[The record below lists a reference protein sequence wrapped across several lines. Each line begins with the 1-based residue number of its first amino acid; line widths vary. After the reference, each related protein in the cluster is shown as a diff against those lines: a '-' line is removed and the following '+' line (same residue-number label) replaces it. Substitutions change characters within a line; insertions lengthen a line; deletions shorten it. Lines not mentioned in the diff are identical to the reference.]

1 MKEKIRILH
10 VLGGLNRGGAE
21 TMVMNV
27 YRNIDRSKIQFD
39 FIIHTTEKC
48 DYEDEIKNL
57 GGEIYRVPRY
67 NGKNH
72 IVYKNV
78 WHKFFR
84 LHSEY
89 KIIHGHLRSTAA
101 IYLNIAKKYKLKTIA
116 HSHNTSSGSGVAAVI
131 KNVMQIPI
139 RYIADYL
146 FACSDDAGKWLFGKN
161 VINNKKY
168 RIIENSIDCDSYM
181 YNDHLRNNMR
191 KSLDL
196 NDKYVIG
203 HVGRF
208 NIQKNHEFLL
218 EVFFELQKS
227 RSNAV
232 LLLIGDGE
240 LRGDLEQR
248 ILDLEIQEKVIFT
261 GVISNV
267 NDFMQIMDIF
277 VFPSHFEGLGMV
289 VIEAQAAGL
298 PCIVSDTVP
307 SEAHVTNLI
316 KSLSLSLSATEW
328 ANEILNSEIIN
339 NRLDANIE
347 VKKSGYNIAE
357 SSEFLEKFYSK
368 MLIKEVYT

>member
-218 EVFFELQKS
+218 EVFLNCKKVEAMRYCCLLEMENYGGIWN
-227 RSNAV
+227 NA
-232 LLLIGDGE
+232 
-240 LRGDLEQR
+240 
-248 ILDLEIQEKVIFT
+248 
-261 GVISNV
+261 
-267 NDFMQIMDIF
+267 
-277 VFPSHFEGLGMV
+277 
-289 VIEAQAAGL
+289 
-298 PCIVSDTVP
+298 
-307 SEAHVTNLI
+307 
-316 KSLSLSLSATEW
+316 
-328 ANEILNSEIIN
+328 
-339 NRLDANIE
+339 
-347 VKKSGYNIAE
+347 Y
-357 SSEFLEKFYSK
+357 
-368 MLIKEVYT
+368 

>member
-48 DYEDEIKNL
+48 DYEDEIKKL

-196 NDKYVIG
+196 SDKYVIG

-339 NRLDANIE
+339 NRLDAYIE

>member
-1 MKEKIRILH
+1 M
-10 VLGGLNRGGAE
+10 
-21 TMVMNV
+21 
-27 YRNIDRSKIQFD
+27 
-39 FIIHTTEKC
+39 
-48 DYEDEIKNL
+48 
-57 GGEIYRVPRY
+57 
-67 NGKNH
+67 
-72 IVYKNV
+72 
-78 WHKFFR
+78 
-84 LHSEY
+84 
-89 KIIHGHLRSTAA
+89 
-101 IYLNIAKKYKLKTIA
+101 
-116 HSHNTSSGSGVAAVI
+116 
-131 KNVMQIPI
+131 
-139 RYIADYL
+139 
-146 FACSDDAGKWLFGKN
+146 
-161 VINNKKY
+161 
-168 RIIENSIDCDSYM
+168 
-181 YNDHLRNNMR
+181 
-191 KSLDL
+191 
-196 NDKYVIG
+196 
-203 HVGRF
+203 
-208 NIQKNHEFLL
+208 
-218 EVFFELQKS
+218 
-227 RSNAV
+227 
-232 LLLIGDGE
+232 LLIGDGE